1 MLVFLVSNLIAV
13 NMYAGIIGGCPDN
26 ENGKWNEGKRSVSS
40 DIPITIY
47 VENGQLVIKSHSLR
61 SDITIRIM
69 DSSTMVY
76 EETVK
81 LRGTGGVK
89 YETVIN
95 PTIKSEI
102 SSEGTSYSLVRY
114 SSFPKGVNSD
124 KYDCGSLGK
133 GIWGGPL
140 NDSYLLYKDNDD
152 VAIYMQ
158 NFSFP
163 ITVRYVKPTTTIHRS
178 IFLPYTKDD
187 RGNSI
192 KFKSD
197 HVCKMPHSFNVNL
210 GGVSHTFVSTKTFV
224 PRLEWHPDWY
234 NNYKDVFP
242 YSLDVEVQSI
252 KNEI

>member
-1 MLVFLVSNLIAV
+1 M
-13 NMYAGIIGGCPDN
+13 
-26 ENGKWNEGKRSVSS
+26 
-40 DIPITIY
+40 
-47 VENGQLVIKSHSLR
+47 
-61 SDITIRIM
+61 
-69 DSSTMVY
+69 
-76 EETVK
+76 
-81 LRGTGGVK
+81 
-89 YETVIN
+89 
-95 PTIKSEI
+95 
-102 SSEGTSYSLVRY
+102 
-114 SSFPKGVNSD
+114 
-124 KYDCGSLGK
+124 
-133 GIWGGPL
+133 
-140 NDSYLLYKDNDD
+140 LYKDNDD

-197 HVCKMPHSFNVNL
+197 HVCKMTHSFNVNL

>member
-1 MLVFLVSNLIAV
+1 MFLYVLSIDAVHVFFLLVVKEISIIFIPKQILMIQITNKISRLLLVFLVSNFLIAV

-114 SSFPKGVNSD
+114 SSFFLKGFNSD

-140 NDSYLLYKDNDD
+140 NDSYLLYK
-152 VAIYMQ
+152 
-158 NFSFP
+158 
-163 ITVRYVKPTTTIHRS
+163 R
-178 IFLPYTKDD
+178 
-187 RGNSI
+187 
-192 KFKSD
+192 
-197 HVCKMPHSFNVNL
+197 
-210 GGVSHTFVSTKTFV
+210 
-224 PRLEWHPDWY
+224 
-234 NNYKDVFP
+234 
-242 YSLDVEVQSI
+242 
-252 KNEI
+252 

>member
-81 LRGTGGVK
+81 LQER
-89 YETVIN
+89 
-95 PTIKSEI
+95 EI
-102 SSEGTSYSLVRY
+102 SELNSTSYSLVRY

-197 HVCKMPHSFNVNL
+197 HVCKMTHSFNVNL